1 MPRHTLTLTDE
12 QKTALTKMRN
22 NGQPAYLRE
31 RAAAILKIG
40 SGMSPHKVAL
50 SGLLKKRKPDTVYD
64 WLSRFRKQGIQGL
77 FQKSGRGR
85 KPAFAPKSE
94 EEAEAE
100 IQNIVS
106 MSPDTISGHATR
118 WTLRQIK
125 GAVPWL
131 ANIKVCITFF
141 QTSVLVTSVVE
152 PHP

>member
-64 WLSRFRKQGIQGL
+64 WLSRFHKQGIQGL

-118 WTLRQIK
+118 WTLRQ
-125 GAVPWL
+125 
-131 ANIKVCITFF
+131 NIA
-141 QTSVLVTSVVE
+141 
-152 PHP
+152 